1 MVDTVWLTTSNFG
14 LLEKSR
20 LETIQHIKSTGAC
33 SAKQV
38 CNISSNK
45 DEEFKAAL
53 QQQSLPAEG
62 NITVHD
68 LYGAP
73 LCMFN
78 VSLPKLL
85 YGHSL
90 AEVAPA
96 DFDTCAAGIQKQLQF
111 AGIDI
116 DRHDIESMTVSRI
129 DYCHNIPIEHNISEY
144 LYMLGACT
152 LPHAEKVPQRQG
164 TVLFRNNS
172 WQYTVYDKAG
182 EILQDTKQRIA
193 AGMTKDTPHNV
204 LRFEYRI
211 MRGANVGRIL
221 KRRTFKECYDLSTSR
236 RTLLDKFD
244 KLHLDTDR
252 HEVINNSGLAQL
264 FATQSH
270 AEVKNNIAMPAILL
284 MVNFDL
290 DLLESYL
297 LARYSKKQAGNIRE
311 EYKAYLYKA
320 MVPAHRDLWQ
330 EMRSKLAA

>member
-45 DEEFKAAL
+45 DEEFVQAR
-53 QQQSLPAEG
+53 QQQNLPAEG

-78 VSLPKLL
+78 VALPKLL
-85 YGHSL
+85 FGHSL

-96 DFDTCAAGIQKQLQF
+96 DFDTCTAAIQKQLQF
-111 AGIDI
+111 AGVDI
-116 DRHDIESMTVSRI
+116 DRHDIESMSVARI
-129 DYCHNIPIEHNISEY
+129 DYCRNITIDHNISEY
-144 LYMLGACT
+144 LYMLKTCT
-152 LPHAEKVPQRQG
+152 LPYAENLPQRPG
-164 TVLFRNNS
+164 TVLFRNDS
-172 WQYTVYDKAG
+172 WQYTAYDKVRDVMA
-182 EILQDTKQRIA
+182 DTKQRSA
-193 AGMTKDTPHNV
+193 ADIDKDTPHNV

-211 MRGANVGRIL
+211 MRGVNVGRIL
-221 KRRTFKECYDLSTSR
+221 KRRTFKDCYDLSLSR
-236 RTLLDKFD
+236 QKLLDKFD
-244 KLHLDTDR
+244 KLQLDTDR
-252 HEVINNSGLAQL
+252 HEVINNSGLAHL

-270 AEVKNNIAMPAILL
+270 AEVKNYIAMPIILQL
-284 MVNFDL
+284 VNYDL

-297 LARYSKKQAGNIRE
+297 QVRYSKKQAGNIRE
-311 EYKAYLYKA
+311 EYKAYLYQA
-320 MVPAHRDLWQ
+320 IVPAHRDLFA